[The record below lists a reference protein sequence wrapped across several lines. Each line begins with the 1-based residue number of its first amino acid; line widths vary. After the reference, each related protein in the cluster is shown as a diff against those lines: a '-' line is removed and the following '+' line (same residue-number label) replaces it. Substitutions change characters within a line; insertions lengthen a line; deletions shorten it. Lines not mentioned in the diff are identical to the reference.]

1 MELCSR
7 ERLQDRLVWM
17 ELRWFGF
24 TKLLRTRVATNSG
37 DELTD
42 AARTALSTMIQGH
55 AKTVVRV
62 PANARMSVHLGTY
75 NRVMA

>member
-1 MELCSR
+1 MWSYAHG

-55 AKTVVRV
+55 ANTVVRCLPMPV
-62 PANARMSVHLGTY
+62 CPSTLALTTG
-75 NRVMA
+75 

>member
-1 MELCSR
+1 MWSYAHG

-55 AKTVVRV
+55 AKTVVRYLPMPV
-62 PANARMSVHLGTY
+62 CPSTLALTTG
-75 NRVMA
+75 